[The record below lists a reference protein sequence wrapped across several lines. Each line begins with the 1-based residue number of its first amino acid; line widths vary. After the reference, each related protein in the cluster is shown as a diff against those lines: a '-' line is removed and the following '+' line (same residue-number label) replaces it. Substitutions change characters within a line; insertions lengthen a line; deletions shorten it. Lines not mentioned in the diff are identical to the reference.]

1 MHTKG
6 AFCGGNFEPNVVASL
21 ILAVVLQS
29 NREVVFSVR
38 LLLCSGRQLLG
49 SQRKRGRLWLGHP
62 TFFST
67 PFFSTLGDKVTLVDD
82 ETGGRGERDSA

>member
-21 ILAVVLQS
+21 RLAVVLQRK
-29 NREVVFSVR
+29 REVVFSVR
-38 LLLCSGRQLLG
+38 LLLCSGRQIPG
-49 SQRKRGRLWLGHP
+49 SQRIRGRLWLGHP

-67 PFFSTLGDKVTLVDD
+67 LGDEVTLVDD